1 MKFEKF
7 DLWSN
12 TVTINGKK
20 RSLHRIEMIL
30 FILFMIGY
38 FAWFMSP
45 SPHHIKAEP
54 VHEEITLDQNYSG
67 IKPKEPTVE
76 IEKKPTIGEV
86 LAGLDEV
93 EYGVYTELRKEFT
106 HEVSVAI
113 MGNIYQESRMNP
125 SADVGSK
132 GLLQLEG
139 DRLNS
144 YHNWCNNHGYHYHDY
159 YAQITYLISEMKSR
173 DMDLRLKGK
182 VAPSNL
188 SEMEVAPLKGG
199 YEEFK
204 NLKDIELATRLFQAT
219 YERAGVAM
227 ISQRIHYAHHYDS
240 LIRR

>member
-1 MKFEKF
+1 MKF
-7 DLWSN
+7 DLWNN

-45 SPHHIKAEP
+45 STHHIKAEP
-54 VHEEITLDQNYSG
+54 VHHEVTHDVNISEPVKRFSKEQPVVVEE
-67 IKPKEPTVE
+67 
-76 IEKKPTIGEV
+76 KPTIAEV

-125 SADVGSK
+125 SADAGSK

-139 DRLNS
+139 GRLNK
-144 YHNWCNNHGYHYHDY
+144 YHEWCNNRGYHYHDY
-159 YAQITYLISEMKSR
+159 YAQIAYLISEMKSR
-173 DMDLRLKGK
+173 DIDLRLKGK
-182 VAPSNL
+182 VGQENL
-188 SEMEVAPLKGG
+188 SEMNVSPLKGG

>member
-1 MKFEKF
+1 MKF
-7 DLWSN
+7 DLWNN

-45 SPHHIKAEP
+45 STHHIKAEP
-54 VHEEITLDQNYSG
+54 VHHEVAHDVNISEPVKRFSKEQPVVVEE
-67 IKPKEPTVE
+67 
-76 IEKKPTIGEV
+76 KPTIAEV

-93 EYGVYTELRKEFT
+93 EYDVYTELRKEFT

-113 MGNIYQESRMNP
+113 MGNIYQESHMNP
-125 SADVGSK
+125 HSDVGSR
-132 GLLQLEG
+132 GLFQLEG
-139 DRLNS
+139 GRLTKFISWADANGYN
-144 YHNWCNNHGYHYHDY
+144 YHSPR
-159 YAQITYLISEMKSR
+159 AQIAYMMREMKSR
-173 DMDLRLKGK
+173 DIDLRLKGK
-182 VAPSNL
+182 VGQENL
-188 SEMEVAPLKGG
+188 SEMNVSPLKGG

-204 NLKDIELATRLFQAT
+204 NLRDIELATRLFQAT